1 MFEDIISE
9 KEPILAK
16 PMPGK
21 PIFEI
26 EGRYYNIV
34 PNDTGISG
42 AHTAIEI
49 NIGEVQYQWNC

>member
-1 MFEDIISE
+1 MFEDIVDKTES
-9 KEPILAK
+9 ILAK
-16 PMPGK
+16 PIPGK

-42 AHTAIEI
+42 AHAIEI
-49 NIGEVQYQWNC
+49 NIEEAQY

>member
-1 MFEDIISE
+1 MFEDIVGT
-9 KEPILAK
+9 KEPMLAK
-16 PMPGK
+16 PIPGK

-42 AHTAIEI
+42 SYTAMEI
-49 NIGEVQYQWNC
+49 NTEGTQY